1 MCKRMSLLVHLDL
14 VNQTINRMIECLE
27 YGPEMCS
34 EFAPKRW
41 MIACSSLFFGS
52 DGGFREST
60 GVNRTPS
67 NGNNGARYS
76 SNNIRLVDSTV
87 ATDHAGHNGLANGG
101 VNGLSYRAM
110 PTGGA
115 EVASVV
121 VVPGS
126 NHSSPLHLVPTLV
139 SKAIHQPRRDLHI
152 PGAVGGAGAGGESN
166 CGGFSGL
173 VCIRIRPDADGKFGF
188 HVRVSRSD
196 LMEFFFFPPPPF
208 KKLLISTTS
217 AYVEVHAVH
226 GVEVG
231 RSESVLIF
239 LTQRLDSDFFPDP
252 SSPPPSERNVLISSL
267 WYGREVFLLGKKGK
281 TWSFEKFP
289 LLIWFHLVW
298 GDFFGGMRLIFLLLC
313 FFLRFRAVWI
323 WTCRWLS
330 RESR

>member
-1 MCKRMSLLVHLDL
+1 MLVAF
-14 VNQTINRMIECLE
+14 
-27 YGPEMCS
+27 
-34 EFAPKRW
+34 FA
-41 MIACSSLFFGS
+41 S

-126 NHSSPLHLVPTLV
+126 NHASPLHLVPTLV

-152 PGAVGGAGAGGESN
+152 PGAVGGAGGGGESN

-196 LMEFFFFPPPPF
+196 SMEFFCSPPRNNASFP
-208 KKLLISTTS
+208 ITS
-217 AYVEVHAVH
+217 AYMLRCMLVTVL
-226 GVEVG
+226 EVG
-231 RSESVLIF
+231 RNESVLIF
-239 LTQRLDSDFFPDP
+239 SDSKIRFGLFSRPLP
-252 SSPPPSERNVLISSL
+252 PPPSERNVLISSL
-267 WYGREVFLLGKKGK
+267 
-281 TWSFEKFP
+281 
-289 LLIWFHLVW
+289 
-298 GDFFGGMRLIFLLLC
+298 
-313 FFLRFRAVWI
+313 
-323 WTCRWLS
+323 
-330 RESR
+330 